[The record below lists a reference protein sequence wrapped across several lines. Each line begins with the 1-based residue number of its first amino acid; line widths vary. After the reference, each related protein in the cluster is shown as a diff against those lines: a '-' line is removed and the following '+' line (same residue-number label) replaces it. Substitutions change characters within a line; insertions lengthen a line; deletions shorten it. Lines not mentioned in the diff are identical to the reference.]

1 MKHRSTELVLA
12 VMLSLPMAATAAAAD
27 APQVAAAKPTA
38 VANVKPVAIDAQ
50 RVIPLQGAWN
60 VRTFAGLQGRHGPIP
75 ADAFVRTADL
85 GRLTDA
91 DRDALAAAG
100 VKLDIDLRT
109 ADEEAQSPDLLARDD
124 RFAYQRIS
132 LMGTEKMDLQKMM
145 TSFPDSLGEAYV
157 QWLGHSQPQFKQV
170 FQRIAAQQDGAVLF
184 HCTAGKDRTGIIA
197 GLLLDLAGVPKAEIV
212 HNYAISAHYLEGQ
225 PKDSAMN
232 AQIMALVKQNPEIA
246 RKMAGMSG
254 TAPDNMEQFLA
265 ALHSQY
271 GGAEGYLKSIG
282 VSEQEIQQLKVRL
295 GQAGIATARY
305 GLALPV
311 GLYPGNPYTVLVH
324 VVAFDAR
331 GLRATHLADLLVR
344 ARDRLRLHLGFVFEG
359 MRFVGVAVIAV
370 QRPVQ
375 RSCAGW
381 TCRQQPEAAIVAHE
395 VAIRMRIASASMTV
409 PAVSAASSI
418 FHCCTGTLPMVSPVR
433 PFTAM

>member
-1 MKHRSTELVLA
+1 MNRSTELTLA
-12 VMLSLPMAATAAAAD
+12 LMLALPLAGAPAIAAAAPPAAAAATAAATTNVAPAAD
-27 APQVAAAKPTA
+27 
-38 VANVKPVAIDAQ
+38 DAQ

-60 VRTFAGLQGRHGPIP
+60 VRSFAGLQGSHGPIP
-75 ADAFVRTADL
+75 ATAFVRTADL
-85 GRLTDA
+85 GRLTEA

-109 ADEEAQSPDLLARDD
+109 ADEQAQSPDLLADDD

-197 GLLLDLAGVPKAEIV
+197 GLLLDLAGVPKAQIV

-232 AQIMALVKQNPEIA
+232 AQIMALIKQNPEIG
-246 RKMAGMSG
+246 RKMAGMAG

-295 GQAGIATARY
+295 GQA
-305 GLALPV
+305 
-311 GLYPGNPYTVLVH
+311 
-324 VVAFDAR
+324 
-331 GLRATHLADLLVR
+331 
-344 ARDRLRLHLGFVFEG
+344 
-359 MRFVGVAVIAV
+359 
-370 QRPVQ
+370 
-375 RSCAGW
+375 S
-381 TCRQQPEAAIVAHE
+381 
-395 VAIRMRIASASMTV
+395 
-409 PAVSAASSI
+409 
-418 FHCCTGTLPMVSPVR
+418 
-433 PFTAM
+433 

>member
-1 MKHRSTELVLA
+1 MKTRHTELALA
-12 VMLSLPMAATAAAAD
+12 LMLSLPMAAAAVAAD
-27 APQVAAAKPTA
+27 ASQAASTKATTA
-38 VANVKPVAIDAQ
+38 VNVKPVAADAQ

-75 ADAFVRTADL
+75 ANAFVRTADL

-91 DRDALAAAG
+91 DRDALVAAG

-124 RFAYQRIS
+124 RFDYQRIS

-145 TSFPDSLGEAYV
+145 ASFPDSLGEAYV
-157 QWLGHSQPQFKQV
+157 QWLDHSQPQFKQV
-170 FQRIAAQQDGAVLF
+170 FRRIAAQQDGAVLF

-197 GLLLDLAGVPKAEIV
+197 GLLLDLAGVSKAEIV

-232 AQIMALVKQNPEIA
+232 AQLMALVKQNPEIG
-246 RKMAGMSG
+246 RKMAGMAG

-271 GGAEGYLKSIG
+271 GGAEGYLKAIG

-295 GQAGIATARY
+295 GQAG
-305 GLALPV
+305 
-311 GLYPGNPYTVLVH
+311 
-324 VVAFDAR
+324 
-331 GLRATHLADLLVR
+331 
-344 ARDRLRLHLGFVFEG
+344 
-359 MRFVGVAVIAV
+359 
-370 QRPVQ
+370 
-375 RSCAGW
+375 
-381 TCRQQPEAAIVAHE
+381 
-395 VAIRMRIASASMTV
+395 
-409 PAVSAASSI
+409 
-418 FHCCTGTLPMVSPVR
+418 
-433 PFTAM
+433 

>member
-1 MKHRSTELVLA
+1 MMTRPTELALA
-12 VMLSLPMAATAAAAD
+12 LLLSLPMAATALAAD
-27 APQVAAAKPTA
+27 APRAVAPQAAA
-38 VANVKPVAIDAQ
+38 ANVKPVAADAQ

-75 ADAFVRTADL
+75 AAAFVRTADL

-109 ADEEAQSPDLLARDD
+109 ADEQAQSPDLLARDD
-124 RFAYQRIS
+124 RFDYQRIS

-225 PKDSAMN
+225 LKDSAMN
-232 AQIMALVKQNPEIA
+232 AQIMALIKQNPEIG

-254 TAPDNMEQFLA
+254 TAPDNMKQFLA
-265 ALHSQY
+265 ALHRQY

-282 VSEQEIQQLKVRL
+282 VSEQEIQQLRVRL
-295 GQAGIATARY
+295 GQAG
-305 GLALPV
+305 
-311 GLYPGNPYTVLVH
+311 
-324 VVAFDAR
+324 
-331 GLRATHLADLLVR
+331 
-344 ARDRLRLHLGFVFEG
+344 
-359 MRFVGVAVIAV
+359 
-370 QRPVQ
+370 
-375 RSCAGW
+375 
-381 TCRQQPEAAIVAHE
+381 
-395 VAIRMRIASASMTV
+395 
-409 PAVSAASSI
+409 
-418 FHCCTGTLPMVSPVR
+418 
-433 PFTAM
+433 